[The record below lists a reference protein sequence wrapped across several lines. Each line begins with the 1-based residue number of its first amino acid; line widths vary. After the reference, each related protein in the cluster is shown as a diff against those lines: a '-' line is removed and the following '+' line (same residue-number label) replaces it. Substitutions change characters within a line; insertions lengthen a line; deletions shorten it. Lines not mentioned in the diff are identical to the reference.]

1 MIKKIKKYLFRYQLC
16 LKAGFLILFFIF
28 SSTLI
33 AVQTGIT
40 DEISKIFYW
49 PVKSDIGQVAGEYT
63 VKAALN
69 FSATAKRG
77 LVALPAGS
85 GRIYLG
91 WRMLSNDTQATQ
103 YNLYRK
109 SEIDPQYTRIATVTN
124 STNYVDESLV
134 VGETYFYYIKPVT
147 NGIEGEQSN
156 EVNLEAQSVVQNYL
170 RFRTN
175 GFNRVIVGDLNGD
188 GFFEYI
194 VQEPRILNN
203 DSTCDA
209 TMIGGVVDEDCIWD
223 TAHLPN
229 GQHYKLTAYS
239 NQGEFLWTF
248 DTGLGQNGDFIWNHS
263 ANYNAYD
270 INQDGRDEIITF
282 IMENGNYKLA
292 ILNGQN
298 GSIISKSTV
307 FNTKWT
313 NDSINEYARMYL
325 GVALLDGSTPSII
338 MQAGRGRS
346 QCGDEY
352 DAWIVA
358 FNSNLQQ
365 LWEITAGDCISG
377 HGFNIGD
384 FDGDGKDEILM
395 GDNMIDDNG
404 TLKWSRNS
412 GHVDL
417 MIPAEIDPNNNGL
430 EIFFGWEAGGE
441 TNRAGAKMEL
451 VSANTGN
458 VLWEKTNKYEIH
470 EGGVG
475 NFTSAVGL
483 EIYANEMHNG
493 DRTSYLITATGQE
506 LVDKPSR
513 WSGMETYPIRWDDDD
528 LSELLDTSDESS
540 IMILKY
546 NGTNRL
552 QIAKN
557 FNETYSNKWTE
568 GLAVDLFGDWR
579 EEVIGQDSQGNLY
592 VYTNTNLSA
601 QKKNTFLQDRLYKS
615 GMSTMSQGY
624 FRYLN
629 TSGKIVSTTP
639 ITACQCSSWVNQSC
653 GSAGGCSS
661 NNTMGQS
668 RTCVPANCDI
678 TTQCIVDSSCT
689 TSGDNSDIGGSTTN
703 DDLDLLKIDSD
714 SRNPAVDVDA
724 QGNLH
729 ISYDCGSFVHAKG
742 VFSDKL
748 CYAKVTNRNGLPFI
762 NKLFPVASPLAIK
775 KNADAFGLDSR
786 LRIDQLGNTHIVYNE
801 GYIVLGVDGSMLA
814 KNENLFPVTDHGLVF
829 ARLDID
835 SRGNAYV
842 LYQYGDKET
851 AGSFKTGYQQRSIR
865 LKKIKYENGIIT
877 EVWDRAIAESCNQ
890 ADAKRMTPG
899 NIKINSN
906 DVAYLSWRD
915 HNEGGGCGEDQENQ
929 GIWYTKFDTR
939 QATPN
944 FATKNKVL
952 GVMSDFSDLEID
964 SENNIHFVA
973 TKAWGYGLAYTY
985 INNSGLSQPAST
997 LFAPPQS
1004 QVIYAA
1010 SERFGEANTICPA
1023 LKNDTLGKMY
1033 LSFAGAGTQE
1043 MPSSEFEYYVAYY
1056 SIIDKNTLVTG
1067 NNLPNLFRFTPLD
1080 ATRTR
1085 ESDQGTQESNPI
1097 IGKAWNQ
1104 GVFMVF
1110 EDNYY
1115 NTNNLF
1121 DIYLKGAG
1129 GAVIGI
1135 PKIKA
1140 DFNCDGKINI
1150 QDFGILLSYW
1160 GKTEPPDNILH
1171 YTNASCKDQE
1181 KNLNL
1186 DNIFSG
1192 SDHKAVI
1199 TESDFGVFLPCWGTP
1214 KIKEQAVCF
1223 IND

>member
-49 PVKSDIGQVAGEYT
+49 PVKLSVGQVAGEYS
-63 VKAALN
+63 VRIAATQVNN
-69 FSATAKRG
+69 FSISQNKFSINGVSDFLLGASVFDAINWNETIMLSDLDYLAANKYNLIRVWADWQWQDRYENDPTDSHYHRQSTVYDTDQKDGSLDSVKIEKLKRIIDAAKARGIIVDLVITDFNPSYYVEGETVQSLLIKHQNAARNITTALVGKTNLFFDLMNEHDNAGDVAYLPFTNHVDINTIAQAVRTADPNRYITVSNRGESSLDQTQIANELATINNSIYTPHFSRTIDWWSQTGTRINSVRNTLNSLSPAKNIPIYLQEEQVFNTDPIQNHFVEAAKQAKENNAAG
-77 LVALPAGS
+77 WTFHQTAGFDLKGSKSFKTQLGVNGQTTLQAICPAVWGTNTGCGETTANNNVCNNGVSFNNSLTSNPGS
-85 GRIYLG
+85 GIIVSGGNFSSAG
-91 WRMLSNDTQATQ
+91 WTTTGANNYIEYHFNSPFESGQIEFDISGLEDTK
-103 YNLYRK
+103 L
-109 SEIDPQYTRIATVTN
+109 I
-124 STNYVDESLV
+124 
-134 VGETYFYYIKPVT
+134 GETYDLFALWDDADSDNVANNAVANNRSKSFLMIFGDDKGAGAYTGKIRPRLKVNNTLDGVDGNITGTATYD
-147 NGIEGEQSN
+147 NFEG
-156 EVNLEAQSVVQNYL
+156 
-170 RFRTN
+170 
-175 GFNRVIVGDLNGD
+175 
-188 GFFEYI
+188 
-194 VQEPRILNN
+194 
-203 DSTCDA
+203 
-209 TMIGGVVDEDCIWD
+209 
-223 TAHLPN
+223 
-229 GQHYKLTAYS
+229 
-239 NQGEFLWTF
+239 TF
-248 DTGLGQNGDFIWNHS
+248 D
-263 ANYNAYD
+263 
-270 INQDGRDEIITF
+270 
-282 IMENGNYKLA
+282 
-292 ILNGQN
+292 
-298 GSIISKSTV
+298 
-307 FNTKWT
+307 
-313 NDSINEYARMYL
+313 
-325 GVALLDGSTPSII
+325 
-338 MQAGRGRS
+338 
-346 QCGDEY
+346 
-352 DAWIVA
+352 
-358 FNSNLQQ
+358 FNSNS
-365 LWEITAGDCISG
+365 ISG
-377 HGFNIGD
+377 DSALAAAYDWNASQTYGFRIVWGNGRLTYFFRESPSSAYYQIGEYD
-384 FDGDGKDEILM
+384 YSASGKQYNPTLPYLRLGRSDYGTVPGITFSNFKLTCDGV
-395 GDNMIDDNG
+395 
-404 TLKWSRNS
+404 TA
-412 GHVDL
+412 
-417 MIPAEIDPNNNGL
+417 PPP
-430 EIFFGWEAGGE
+430 
-441 TNRAGAKMEL
+441 
-451 VSANTGN
+451 TGN
-458 VLWEKTNKYEIH
+458 NCVANL
-470 EGGVG
+470 GGH
-475 NFTSAVGL
+475 
-483 EIYANEMHNG
+483 I
-493 DRTSYLITATGQE
+493 
-506 LVDKPSR
+506 
-513 WSGMETYPIRWDDDD
+513 
-528 LSELLDTSDESS
+528 
-540 IMILKY
+540 
-546 NGTNRL
+546 
-552 QIAKN
+552 
-557 FNETYSNKWTE
+557 
-568 GLAVDLFGDWR
+568 
-579 EEVIGQDSQGNLY
+579 
-592 VYTNTNLSA
+592 
-601 QKKNTFLQDRLYKS
+601 
-615 GMSTMSQGY
+615 
-624 FRYLN
+624 
-629 TSGKIVSTTP
+629 
-639 ITACQCSSWVNQSC
+639 
-653 GSAGGCSS
+653 CSS
-661 NNTMGQS
+661 NQ
-668 RTCVPANCDI
+668 TCSTGFISAS
-678 TTQCIVDSSCT
+678 DSNYCCLGSCV
-689 TSGDNSDIGGSTTN
+689 GGGSTTN
-703 DDLDLLKIDSD
+703 GDLDLFKIDSD

-729 ISYDCGSFVHAKG
+729 ISYDCGSFVHPKG
-742 VFSDKL
+742 VFSNNL
-748 CYAKVTNRNGLPFI
+748 CYSKVTSRNGLPFV
-762 NKLFPVASPLAIK
+762 NKLFPVTSPLAVK

-1023 LKNDTLGKMY
+1023 LKKDTLGKMY

-1199 TESDFGVFLPCWGTP
+1199 TENDFGVLLPCWGTP
-1214 KIKEQAVCF
+1214 RIKEQAVCF